1 VLGAVENRGMVE
13 FHSFPIYKYTVD
25 PLVVKDGYLE
35 TCKAPGTGVVFD
47 LEKLNLYKVN

>member
-1 VLGAVENRGMVE
+1 MSEKKVLEMKGITK
-13 FHSFPIYKYTVD
+13 IY